1 MEELLLQLQ
10 ARNLTFA
17 GNIVFYSVQH
27 LWRCK
32 NTRHFNRY
40 ILFVYCSVIT
50 AVSFNT
56 PYMQKNVNMS
66 INNTI

>member
-1 MEELLLQLQ
+1 MEELPLQLQ

-17 GNIVFYSVQH
+17 GNVVFYSVQH

-32 NTRHFNRY
+32 NTHHFNRY
-40 ILFVYCSVIT
+40 ILFVYCSVTT

-56 PYMQKNVNMS
+56 PYMQKKCKYVYK
-66 INNTI
+66 